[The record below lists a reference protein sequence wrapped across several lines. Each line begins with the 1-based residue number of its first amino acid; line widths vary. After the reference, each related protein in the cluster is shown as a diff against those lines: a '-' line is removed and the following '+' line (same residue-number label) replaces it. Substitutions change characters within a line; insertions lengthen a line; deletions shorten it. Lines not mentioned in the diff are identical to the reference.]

1 MRPRGTALI
10 AVLLAVGLTGTEMS
24 AQKGKKPSPGI
35 AGGPSDAV
43 FADLEGVDGIRMD
56 RIRSDGY
63 LTSACASGL
72 PGEESRYC
80 GGTYTDAET
89 GLTYGGVGPE
99 CSRISY
105 GSNGDY
111 AFRTISSKCETYPP
125 LPPPDLQR
133 RLVLDFSE
141 HLTGV
146 CRNDDAADDVIERT
160 VNGESKSLNV
170 CGVNSVDDVRIVAS
184 GMFTSSSSAVT
195 IYISLHA
202 PPYANTTQ
210 FLLEFAAPI
219 GVIDHGTT
227 RELLSAGTAVLW
239 EMVPAKNGRL
249 VKAVQPVGEYSMPFS
264 LTARTA
270 PMPQ

>member
-1 MRPRGTALI
+1 MKPRWTALI
-10 AVLLAVGLTGTEMS
+10 AALLAIGLTGTEMS

-43 FADLEGVDGIRMD
+43 FADLEGLD

-111 AFRTISSKCETYPP
+111 SFRTLSSKCHTFPSPP
-125 LPPPDLQR
+125 LSDVGQR

-170 CGVNSVDDVRIVAS
+170 CGVNYVDDVRIVAS
-184 GMFTSSSSAVT
+184 GMFTNSSSAVT

-202 PPYANTTQ
+202 PPSANTTQ